1 MGKIIRLD
9 AVKQARRRYAFEE
22 PYPMNLMLLV
32 NDGVFMFEPL
42 KNEDIEQ
49 DNIDGL
55 LYAVTLLPE
64 RTQKMIR
71 LRYEE
76 RQTYTKIGKAMG
88 ITAERV
94 RYLLRDAESKL
105 RRPDLYGY
113 ILHGKLGR
121 ELRRAQL
128 EEEKK
133 NTAVDKMKIE
143 VRDMGLPIRAA
154 NRLIARNCDTVADV
168 AALSKDEIMQ
178 IKMLGAVSRHDVAEK
193 LESMGIVDTA
203 WKEFL

>member
-9 AVKQARRRYAFEE
+9 AVKQARRKNAFEE
-22 PYPMNLMLLV
+22 PYPMNLMFLV
-32 NDGVFMFEPL
+32 NDSVFMFEPL
-42 KNEDIEQ
+42 KSEDIEQ

-76 RQTYTKIGKAMG
+76 RQTYNKIGKAMG

-94 RYLLRDAESKL
+94 RYLLRDAESRL

-121 ELRRAQL
+121 ELHRTQR
-128 EEEKK
+128 EEEK
-133 NTAVDKMKIE
+133 NAAVDKMQIE
-143 VRDMGLPIRAA
+143 IRDMGLPISSA

-168 AALSKDEIMQ
+168 VALSKDEIMQ
-178 IKMLGAVSRHDVAEK
+178 IKMFGTVSRHDVAKK

>member
-9 AVKQARRRYAFEE
+9 AVKQTRRKNAFEE

-76 RQTYTKIGKAMG
+76 RQTYNKIGKAMG

-105 RRPDLYGY
+105 RRPNLYGY

-121 ELRRAQL
+121 ELHHTQL

-133 NTAVDKMKIE
+133 
-143 VRDMGLPIRAA
+143 R
-154 NRLIARNCDTVADV
+154 
-168 AALSKDEIMQ
+168 
-178 IKMLGAVSRHDVAEK
+178 SR
-193 LESMGIVDTA
+193 
-203 WKEFL
+203 